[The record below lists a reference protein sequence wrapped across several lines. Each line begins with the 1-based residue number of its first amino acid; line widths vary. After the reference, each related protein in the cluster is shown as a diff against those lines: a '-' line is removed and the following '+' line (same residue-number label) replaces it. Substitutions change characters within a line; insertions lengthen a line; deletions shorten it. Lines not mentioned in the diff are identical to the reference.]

1 MPARFH
7 NQKSGRE
14 ANGLKFLIHR
24 QRLCLHASN
33 LLFESF
39 GHRGMAYQGNMVES
53 SMIFTLIL
61 IAWKRGLNVR
71 ELAKKGW
78 NVSDY
83 NMQSCKMTLGLCMSF
98 ATYHLSLGKS
108 RILPQKCWPLH
119 TALFPVNLKSLEVEL
134 SLCMSAFTLDKVFV
148 WSVCKTS
155 PSYSDSC
162 LV

>member
-1 MPARFH
+1 MPARFD

-14 ANGLKFLIHR
+14 ANGLRFLIHR

-61 IAWKRGLNVR
+61 IAWKCGLNLT
-71 ELAKKGW
+71 ELAKT
-78 NVSDY
+78 DE
-83 NMQSCKMTLGLCMSF
+83 MFQSTTCSHAKWPWIYECPLQLTIF
-98 ATYHLSLGKS
+98 LSENQGFF
-108 RILPQKCWPLH
+108 QKCWPLH